1 MSKFFYKGGLMKKP
15 EHSSAGFSVN
25 SVVRLGTE
33 KAPAKLTVQTEARKL
48 ELQAIL
54 DESNWVAVIDVDS
67 DQAENIQDLEI
78 LQGKKATEA
87 AVSTKQ
93 ASRNDPCPCG
103 SGKKYKKC
111 CAA

>member
-1 MSKFFYKGGLMKKP
+1 MKKP
-15 EHSSAGFSVN
+15 EHSSAGFSIKN
-25 SVVRLGTE
+25 TVRLGTD
-33 KAPAKLTVQTEARKL
+33 KAPAKLTVQNEARKQ

-54 DESNWVAVIDVDS
+54 DESNWIAVIDVDAA
-67 DQAENIQDLEI
+67 QEENIQDLDI

>member
-1 MSKFFYKGGLMKKP
+1 MKKP
-15 EHSSAGFSVN
+15 EHNSAGFSTN
-25 SVVRLGTE
+25 SVVRLGTD
-33 KAPAKLTVQTEARKL
+33 KAPAKLTVQSEARKQ
-48 ELQAIL
+48 ELQAVL
-54 DESNWVAVIDVDS
+54 DESNWVGVISVDAE
-67 DQAENIQDLEI
+67 QAENIQDLDI